1 MGDNS
6 AETLSRLPLP
16 KVAFC
21 GKRQRLLDA
30 FWDAMQQLTMLRDQ
44 VVAAII
50 SGYDDFARFDL
61 LIGIAQQKKNQ
72 AKDAF
77 MCHVEKHGC

>member
-6 AETLSRLPLP
+6 AETLSRSPLP

-30 FWDAMQQLTMLRDQ
+30 FWESMQQLTMLRYQ
-44 VVAAII
+44 VVAAPI

-61 LIGIAQQKKNQ
+61 LIRIAQQKKNHQ
-72 AKDAF
+72 RRF
-77 MCHVEKHGC
+77 YLSR